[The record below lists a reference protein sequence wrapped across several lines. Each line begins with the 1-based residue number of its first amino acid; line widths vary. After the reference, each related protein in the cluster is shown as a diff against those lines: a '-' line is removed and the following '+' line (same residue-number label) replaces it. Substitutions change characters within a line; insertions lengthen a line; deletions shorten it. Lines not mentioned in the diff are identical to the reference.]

1 VRKEIKSYAKINLH
15 LAIGPK
21 RDDGFHDIQSI
32 FAKIDLHDLLII
44 DVVESEKLKVVVN
57 GLHNCELE
65 GEDTITK
72 AIRLWCEKTRFN
84 LCVRVNVIKNIP
96 IKAGLGGGSSNAAY
110 VLKTINNMYCEK
122 SLNKKDLLDLALK
135 VGSDVPFFIYDT
147 TFAYVEGQGE
157 KITPIDIN
165 FDYQIKL
172 FKPIVGISTK
182 GAFNKLDNIEKNT
195 FKSKKDLIDIFKS
208 GLETWKVYFYN
219 DFELVVESE
228 ILNDLN
234 NYNDIFSHLSGSG
247 STCFIIYNKNNCC
260 YNNFTFLEKNRNNNY
275 YNSCF
280 FSNI

>member
-122 SLNKKDLLDLALK
+122 SLNKKELLDLALK

>member
-1 VRKEIKSYAKINLH
+1 MRKEIKSYAKINLH

-32 FAKIDLHDLLII
+32 FAKIDLHDLLNI

-260 YNNFTFLEKNRNNNY
+260 YNNFTFLENA
-275 YNSCF
+275 
-280 FSNI
+280 II

>member
-1 VRKEIKSYAKINLH
+1 MRKEIKSYAKINLH

-44 DVVESEKLKVVVN
+44 DVVESEKLKVVVD

-122 SLNKKDLLDLALK
+122 SLNKKELLDLALK

-208 GLETWKVYFYN
+208 GLEAWKVYFYN